1 MAVHGYAAYKEARV
15 TTASGGRLVVMLYD
29 AAINQCTL
37 ALKALEARELEAVH
51 NHLLK
56 AQDILGELTGA
67 LDMQYEIAQNLFALY
82 EYCTERLITAN
93 VNKAPGPIEE
103 VLGYLTELR
112 DTWEQALRGGTSAAS
127 NGGAAEQTPDG
138 PVGIEISG

>member
-37 ALKALEARELEAVH
+37 ALKALEARELEVVH

-56 AQDILGELTGA
+56 AQDILGSSRAPSTCSTRSRKTFLP
-67 LDMQYEIAQNLFALY
+67 FY

-93 VNKAPGPIEE
+93 VNKEPGPIEE

-127 NGGAAEQTPDG
+127 NGGAAEQTPRRPG
-138 PVGIEISG
+138 GY